1 MSVEF
6 SLQAVLDYRHSHVEG
21 LEIELGRLLFE
32 QQQARRALE
41 ALEASRH
48 SLFGE
53 MRQKQAGVL
62 DLAAL
67 TQMRLNLKH
76 LEKRL
81 AQQQAA
87 LAELAQRIDE
97 HRRRLI
103 IAKQEE
109 ETLVTLKNKEIAQQR
124 AEQARLEN
132 ALRDDLY
139 IMRAHQ
145 RAAN

>member
-6 SLQAVLDYRHSHVEG
+6 SLQAVLDYRHSRVEG

-48 SLFGE
+48 SLFDE
-53 MRQKQAGVL
+53 MREKQAGVL

-103 IAKQEE
+103 TAKQEE

>member
-6 SLQAVLDYRHSHVEG
+6 SLQAVLDYRHSRVEG

-32 QQQARRALE
+32 QQQARRVLE
-41 ALEASRH
+41 ALEAGRH

-103 IAKQEE
+103 TAKQEE

>member
-1 MSVEF
+1 MSIEF
-6 SLQAVLDYRHSHVEG
+6 SLQTVLDYRHSRVEG

-41 ALEASRH
+41 ALEASRQ

-53 MRQKQAGVL
+53 LRQKQAGVL
-62 DLAAL
+62 DLASL
-67 TQMRLNLKH
+67 TQMRLNLRH

-81 AQQQAA
+81 AQQQTA

-103 IAKQEE
+103 TAKQDE

-124 AEQARLEN
+124 AEQMRLEN

-145 RAAN
+145 RAAS